1 MNAFARREL
10 TLRAAA
16 HAEHV
21 RIKCNIQ
28 RTSALDPFQVAE
40 MRGCEIRLM
49 SLPSL
54 EGVYSPTP
62 KPVIILGS
70 QRPAGRRAFTC
81 VHELGHHEF
90 KHGARLEEL
99 NASRFQSYRDPDE
112 FLADMFG
119 AFLLMSQ
126 GSIRRALKNR
136 EIQPDLFQPGQAFHL
151 ASFFGV
157 GYGTLI
163 EHMTWTLKLLQPRQ
177 RETLLKI
184 QPKELK
190 AQYGCPPHSEV
201 VLVDELWKNRAV
213 DLEIGDILVLQKG
226 IVTEDSLRLNL
237 HGTIGGQQ
245 MFRAVSRGYVRA
257 SLEENEWAVNIRI
270 SSKHYQGLAR
280 YRFLADPEEDSNVS
294 D

>member
-1 MNAFARREL
+1 MNALSRREL
-10 TLRAAA
+10 ALRAAA
-16 HAEHV
+16 HAELV
-21 RIKCNIQ
+21 RLKCNIQ
-28 RTSALDPFQVAE
+28 RTSAVDPFQVAE

-54 EGVYSPTP
+54 EGAYAPTP
-62 KPVIILGS
+62 RPVIILGS

-90 KHGARLEEL
+90 KHGTRLEEL
-99 NASRFQSYRDPDE
+99 NATRFQSYKDPDE
-112 FLADMFG
+112 FVADMFG

-126 GSIRRALKNR
+126 GSIRRALKDR
-136 EIQPDLFQPGQAFHL
+136 QIQPDRFQSDQAFGL

-157 GYGTLI
+157 GYSTLI
-163 EHMTWTLKLLQPRQ
+163 EHMTWTLRLLQPKQ

-190 AQYGCPPHSEV
+190 AQYGCPPQSELI
-201 VLVDELWKNRAV
+201 LVDELWKNRAV

-226 IVTEDSLRLNL
+226 VVLEDSPRLNP
-237 HGTIGGQQ
+237 HGTIDGQQ

-280 YRFLADPEEDSNVS
+280 YRFLPDPEEDSNVS
-294 D
+294 G